1 VVSFTVPL
9 MELICAN
16 VANEIKNENSV
27 SARLLCP

>member
-16 VANEIKNENSV
+16 VATDIKNENRK
-27 SARLLCP
+27 SARLFCP